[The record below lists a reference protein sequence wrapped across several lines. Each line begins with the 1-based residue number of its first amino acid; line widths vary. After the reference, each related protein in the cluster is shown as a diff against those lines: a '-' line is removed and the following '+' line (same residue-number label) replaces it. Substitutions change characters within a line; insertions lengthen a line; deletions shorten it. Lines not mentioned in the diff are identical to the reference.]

1 MNAAQ
6 HMWKRLPR
14 TQRRIALTVSV
25 VLALWAADTV
35 LLRPLRVRLSRLQ
48 QDVRETEAQLTAA
61 MVASAQAEAVNRA
74 FETYQPYAQPGSDP
88 QSELGIVYAEVQS
101 AVRDLG
107 MPLLSLR
114 QGEVSPDASDAVSVT
129 LECEAT
135 PVQLVQ
141 LLDRVQRSARLLQ
154 VTDVTVRATD
164 GKGLRVSLVI
174 SKLLLKGGA

>member
-1 MNAAQ
+1 MITAAG
-6 HMWKRLPR
+6 MWKRLPR
-14 TQRRIALTVSV
+14 TQQRSALAASV
-25 VLALWAADTV
+25 VLALWASDAA
-35 LLRPLRVRLSRLQ
+35 LLRPLRVRLSRLA
-48 QDVRETEAQLTAA
+48 QDVRETEGRLTAA

-74 FETYQPYAQPGSDP
+74 FETYQPYVQPGGDP

-114 QGEVSPDASDAVSVT
+114 QGEVSPDAADAVSVT
-129 LECEAT
+129 LECEAA

-141 LLDRVQRSARLLQ
+141 LLDRVQRSARLLK
-154 VTDVTVRATD
+154 VTDLTVRATE

-174 SKLLLKGGA
+174 SKLLL